1 MTHHSHDDLEL
12 TYKIRHLLDH
22 GSASLDRKT
31 CERLMAARQQALS
44 RRKAAV
50 AGLSLAG
57 VGQVVGDVLLPQARM
72 LAALL
77 ALACG
82 VVGTYYWNS
91 FQQASENEEIDSALL
106 ADDLPINAY
115 LDRGFHT
122 WLDHSPQSSSQ

>member
-1 MTHHSHDDLEL
+1 MNHHPHDDLEL
-12 TYKIRHLLDH
+12 TYKIRHVLDH

-31 CERLMAARQQALS
+31 CDKLLAARQQALS
-44 RRKAAV
+44 HQKTAV

-57 VGQVVGDVLLPQARM
+57 VGQVVGDVILPQART